1 MENSPNPQDVVV
13 GAAGYMVKMLALVD
27 IYAFAGHPYVY
38 FDLWRKGM
46 WYFWVPLGLIAPLA
60 LFWAVSVL
68 TWRVRV
74 DRRKIRIVSVS
85 GLMERPIAEVARV
98 ELRKGNLA
106 IEFANGEEKVIPMF
120 VGNLNTL
127 CAHIEQLRREQQ

>member
-1 MENSPNPQDVVV
+1 M
-13 GAAGYMVKMLALVD
+13 AAGTQISDDKNWFARNWMFRQLMDDVHQEYPDDHEIAEFVD
-27 IYAFAGHPYVY
+27 E
-38 FDLWRKGM
+38 
-46 WYFWVPLGLIAPLA
+46 YFWVPLGLIAPLA

-106 IEFANGEEKVIPMF
+106 IEFANGDEKIIPMF

-127 CAHIEQLRREQQ
+127 CVHIERLRREQQ